1 VAITVAITVAISGH
15 QRPSVAISGHQW
27 PSAAIIKSAISS
39 HHQPSSAII
48 SHDQVGAN
56 LDQSYERLH
65 VAHAARRLL
74 REARVPRHLPNTASH
89 Q

>member
-1 VAITVAITVAISGH
+1 V
-15 QRPSVAISGHQW
+15 
-27 PSAAIIKSAISS
+27 AISS
-39 HHQPSSAII
+39 HHQIGHQQPSAAISSHNQPSSAII

>member
-1 VAITVAITVAISGH
+1 V
-15 QRPSVAISGHQW
+15 
-27 PSAAIIKSAISS
+27 AIIKSANSG
-39 HHQPSSAII
+39 HHQPSPAII
-48 SHDQVGAN
+48 KSAPN

-74 REARVPRHLPNTASH
+74 REARVPRHLPNTASN

>member
-1 VAITVAITVAISGH
+1 VAITVAISCHHQIGH
-15 QRPSVAISGHQW
+15 QQPSS
-27 PSAAIIKSAISS
+27 AIIG